1 MTTPIVPP
9 DRRRRRAG
17 TFMRTLAVFGVL
29 TALGGAVAGW
39 QLMGQIDDTL
49 DDSLEITEETLFTL
63 EETIELA
70 DALLDSVDDALVAT
84 EGSLLAVV
92 DSTDEAVAVVQSVDE
107 LVGEVTPGLG
117 RIEATLRDLSGI
129 GSTIDSV
136 LEQLDDIPF
145 GPDYDPSRPLGEQ
158 FELLADDLA
167 PIAESLAGT
176 SEPLSGLADASG
188 DLESELTALAQAV
201 GEVNDEL
208 RSSGDLLDAY
218 LLTAQR
224 AQSVAADADADLGAE
239 TTRARVFLVL
249 AAVLIAAG
257 QFVPWWIGTELRRST
272 GAVDG
277 DR

>member
-1 MTTPIVPP
+1 MTTPIDPP

-17 TFMRTLAVFGVL
+17 TFMRTLAAFGVL

-63 EETIELA
+63 EETIVLA

-92 DSTDEAVAVVQSVDE
+92 DSTDEAVAVVESVDE

-129 GSTIDSV
+129 GSTIDTV

-145 GPDYDPSRPLGEQ
+145 GPDYDPSLPLGEQ

-167 PIAESLAGT
+167 PIAESLADT
-176 SEPLSGLADASG
+176 SAPLSGLADASG

-201 GEVNDEL
+201 GQVNVEL

-239 TTRARVFLVL
+239 MTRARVFLVL
-249 AAVLIAAG
+249 VAVLIAAG
-257 QFVPWWIGTELRRST
+257 QFVPWWIGTELRRAP
-272 GAVDG
+272 GAADAH
-277 DR
+277 R